1 MSAPA
6 TDAAGGEGSAG
17 PDAPAGERPA
27 AAGTPT
33 GNTFLGDVWV
43 NFKRW
48 NRKAV
53 RNPTAFLLEIVVGLF
68 SLVLFA
74 AVFGDVG
81 EFALAEAGYG
91 DVGYVTFLL
100 PAVLMQATIGSAF
113 NSGIGLVNDMET
125 GMFEKTTAA
134 PMSWT
139 AVFAGKAASELLR
152 IVLQL
157 GVILGLAVAMGAT
170 VETGL
175 PGAVAVVAVCLPVGV
190 LFMAVSNVVGMLA
203 RDEEAL
209 NAATM
214 LFMFPLLFLSP
225 AFIPLSDEVELLA
238 TANPVTYGVD
248 AVRAL
253 VLDRDVMTVLDVS
266 AFGGTLDTLV
276 PALAVLLTLDLVFGA
291 LAVWLLARASSADVD

>member
-1 MSAPA
+1 MSAST
-6 TDAAGGEGSAG
+6 TDSPG
-17 PDAPAGERPA
+17 DERPA
-27 AAGTPT
+27 TGAHGGEKPATAPPS
-33 GNTFLGDVWV
+33 GNTFPGDVWV

-48 NRKAV
+48 NRKAI

-81 EFALAEAGYG
+81 ELALAEAGYG
-91 DVGYVTFLL
+91 DVGYVTYLL

-113 NSGIGLVNDMET
+113 NSGVGLVGDLES
-125 GMFEKTTAA
+125 GMFEKTTAS

-157 GVILGLAVAMGAT
+157 AAILGLAVATGAT

-175 PGAVAVVAVCLPVGV
+175 PGAAAIVVVCLPVGV
-190 LFMAVSNVVGMLA
+190 LFMAVANVVGMLA

-238 TANPVTYGVD
+238 TVNPVTYGVD

-253 VLDRDVMTVLDVS
+253 VLDRHVATVHDVGQ
-266 AFGGTLDTLV
+266 FGGVLDTLV
-276 PALAVLLTLDLVFGA
+276 PALAVLLALDLLFGA
-291 LAVWLLARASSADVD
+291 LAVRLLARASSADVD

>member
-1 MSAPA
+1 MS
-6 TDAAGGEGSAG
+6 
-17 PDAPAGERPA
+17 
-27 AAGTPT
+27 TPT
-33 GNTFLGDVWV
+33 GNSFLGDVRV
-43 NFKRW
+43 NFTRW

-81 EFALAEAGYG
+81 ELALAEAGYG
-91 DVGYVTFLL
+91 DVDYLTYLL

-113 NSGIGLVNDMET
+113 NSGIGLVNDLET

-152 IVLQL
+152 VVLQL
-157 GVILGLAVAMGAT
+157 VAVLGLAIALGAT
-170 VETGL
+170 VETGVV
-175 PGAVAVVAVCLPVGV
+175 GAAAAVAVCLLVGV

-225 AFIPLSDEVELLA
+225 AFVPLSAEIELLA
-238 TANPVTYGVD
+238 AVNPVTYGVD

-253 VLDRDVMTVLDVS
+253 VLDRHVATVHDVS
-266 AFGGTLDTLV
+266 GFGGVFDTLV
-276 PALAVLLTLDLVFGA
+276 PAIAVLVALDLLFGA
-291 LAVWLLARASSADVD
+291 IAVQLLARASSVDVD